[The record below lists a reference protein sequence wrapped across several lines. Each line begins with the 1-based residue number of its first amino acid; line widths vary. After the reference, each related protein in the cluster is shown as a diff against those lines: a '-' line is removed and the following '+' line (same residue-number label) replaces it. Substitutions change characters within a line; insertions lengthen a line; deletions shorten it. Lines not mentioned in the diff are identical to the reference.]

1 MIDQDTVYQYLSKQ
15 RLAVISSVSES
26 GSPESALI
34 GVGVTPGLEIVFDTL
49 DSSRKYKNI
58 IQNPIVSLVI
68 GWDNEISVQYEGI
81 ATLLTDADEYYREVY
96 YDAYPDGR
104 DRASTWR
111 GLVQFKVSP
120 KWIRYSNF
128 NEPVLIEES
137 WF

>member
-58 IQNPIVSLVI
+58 IQNPNVSLVI

-81 ATLLTDADEYYREVY
+81 ATLLTDADEYYKEVY

-104 DRASTWR
+104 ERALTWR

-128 NEPVLIEES
+128 NEPMVIEEML
-137 WF
+137 F

>member
-58 IQNPIVSLVI
+58 IQNPNVSLVI

-81 ATLLTDADEYYREVY
+81 ATLLTDADEYYKEVY

-104 DRASTWR
+104 ERALTWR

-128 NEPVLIEES
+128 NEPVVIEEIT
-137 WF
+137 F

>member
-58 IQNPIVSLVI
+58 IQNPNVSLVI

-96 YDAYPDGR
+96 YNAYPDGR
-104 DRASTWR
+104 ERALTWR

-128 NEPVLIEES
+128 SEPVVIEEIT
-137 WF
+137 F